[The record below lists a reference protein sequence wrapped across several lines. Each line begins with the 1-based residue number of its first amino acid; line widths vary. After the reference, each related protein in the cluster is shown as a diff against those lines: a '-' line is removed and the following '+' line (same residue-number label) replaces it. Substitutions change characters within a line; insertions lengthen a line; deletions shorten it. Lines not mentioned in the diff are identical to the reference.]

1 MPDIIKIT
9 ICSAYDSTMNEQT
22 KNEDDSPLSH
32 IENPSALTTEGLF
45 LCLKRKSKCNA
56 KVANCI

>member
-32 IENPSALTTEGLF
+32 IENPSALMAEEHKEVL
-45 LCLKRKSKCNA
+45 RKY
-56 KVANCI
+56 

>member
-32 IENPSALTTEGLF
+32 IENPSALTTEGF
-45 LCLKRKSKCNA
+45 FVSKA
-56 KVANCI
+56 KK